1 MSEKQKGYSLVV
13 LSGLF
18 WATTGLFANRLMIK
32 NITPEQVA
40 FIRLFLGF
48 FILFIYSAIKDIRLL
63 KINKRIFI
71 HCFMIGLICQAGFN
85 LCYFKAV
92 ESLGVSMAAILLY
105 TSPLFLAIMS
115 KLVYKEN
122 LGVKKIISLI
132 ICFIGSILA
141 VTSTSLEGVSISSTG
156 IILGILAAITYAS
169 MSIISKG
176 ILCECSGIT
185 ILIYGFLIGSI
196 LMIPISKPW
205 EIISHIDDTSTL
217 MPILG
222 LGFISASGGYICYIK
237 GISKGIDLSIAGIL
251 ATGELIGS
259 VIIGWVLLGESFSLI
274 NSLGIVLMI
283 ISGVISVIK
292 IGNNKLE
299 TLYGDIELTI
309 EQED

>member
-13 LSGLF
+13 LAGLF
-18 WATTGLFANRLMIK
+18 WATTGLFANRLMIN

-48 FILFIYSAIKDIRLL
+48 SILFIYGAIKDRRLL
-63 KINKRIFI
+63 RINKRIFI

-92 ESLGVSMAAILLY
+92 ETLGVSMAAILLY

-141 VTSTSLEGVSISSTG
+141 VTSTSLQGSNISSTG

-217 MPILG
+217 IPILG

-292 IGNNKLE
+292 LGNNKLE
-299 TLYGDIELTI
+299 ALYGDIELTI